1 MLKLHETQK
10 HPLDATLWVSGY
22 ILYSNRYV
30 WILLHNN
37 LPTLLSMWVSHAML
51 ITDHNKL

>member
-37 LPTLLSMWVSHAML
+37 LPTLFHAML

>member
-1 MLKLHETQK
+1 MLKLHETEK

-37 LPTLLSMWVSHAML
+37 LPTLLSMWVSVRIFHQL
-51 ITDHNKL
+51 LQ